1 MFNIFEYEFMQ
12 RAFVAGILIAIIL
25 PLIGSLILIKRLST
39 IGDTLSHS
47 SLAGLSIGL
56 AFGISP
62 MLSAMLFC
70 IFASLSIEVI
80 RNKLKNYQEVSTVII
95 LAASIGIAGIMSDLS
110 QSANAICSYLFGSIV
125 TISDAE
131 FYLLIGLSIYFL
143 IVYFYF
149 YNDFYL
155 LLFDPNNAHILG
167 LRVKLL
173 NFIISFLTAIAVAIS
188 AKTIGSLIVSS
199 LLVIP
204 SIMAVEL
211 CKSFK
216 KSLILSVIFSLIFVI
231 IGLIISYLFNLRP
244 GSVIV
249 LLAVISLVL
258 VLLIKK
264 GV

>member
-1 MFNIFEYEFMQ
+1 MFNIFEYDFMQ
-12 RAFVAGILIAIIL
+12 KAFVAGALIAIIL
-25 PLIGSLILIKRLST
+25 PCIGQLVLIKRLSM

-62 MLSAMLFC
+62 ILSAMIFC
-70 IFASLSIEVI
+70 IFAAFSIEII

-95 LAASIGIAGIMSDLS
+95 LAASIGIAGIMDDLS
-110 QSANAICSYLFGSIV
+110 ASANAICSYLFGSIV
-125 TISDAE
+125 TISQEE
-131 FYLLIGLSIYFL
+131 FYLLIGLSLCFLIIYFH
-143 IVYFYF
+143 F

-155 LLFDPNNAHILG
+155 LLFDPNSSQILG

-173 NFIISFLTAIAVAIS
+173 NFTISFLTAIAVAIS

-204 SIMAVEL
+204 SIMAIQI
-211 CKSFK
+211 CKSYK
-216 KSLILSVIFSLIFVI
+216 NSLILSIIFSLVFVFA
-231 IGLIISYLFNLRP
+231 GLMLSYIFNLRP
-244 GSVIV
+244 GSVVV
-249 LLAVISLVL
+249 LIAVFSLIL

-264 GV
+264 

>member
-1 MFNIFEYEFMQ
+1 MFNIFEYDFMQ
-12 RAFVAGILIAIIL
+12 KAFVAGALIAIIL
-25 PLIGSLILIKRLST
+25 PCIGQLVLIKRLSM

-62 MLSAMLFC
+62 ILSAMIFC
-70 IFASLSIEVI
+70 IFAAFSIEII

-95 LAASIGIAGIMSDLS
+95 LAASIGIAGIMADLS
-110 QSANAICSYLFGSIV
+110 ASANAICSYLFGSIV
-125 TISDAE
+125 TISQEE
-131 FYLLIGLSIYFL
+131 FYLLIGLSLCFLIIYFH
-143 IVYFYF
+143 F

-155 LLFDPNNAHILG
+155 LLFDPNSSQILG

-173 NFIISFLTAIAVAIS
+173 NFTISFLTAIAVAIS

-204 SIMAVEL
+204 SIMAIQI
-211 CKSFK
+211 CKSYK
-216 KSLILSVIFSLIFVI
+216 NSLIFSIIFSLVFVFA
-231 IGLIISYLFNLRP
+231 GLMLSYIFNLRP
-244 GSVIV
+244 GSVVV
-249 LLAVISLVL
+249 LIAVFSLIL

-264 GV
+264 